1 VNDRTTKTTPT
12 STEAYRPVRV
22 GDGWCGTMLL
32 PVGGDATSKERAAAI
47 AGLSFFVLGLVLL
60 AVAGGLDCYRRAFG
74 HRKPETENTKAQ
86 STPDAATKELTHT
99 ERALIE
105 WLRRNDV
112 PPDVVAQAI
121 REILEQRMGR

>member
-1 VNDRTTKTTPT
+1 MNDRTTEATPT

-22 GDGWCGTMLL
+22 GDGWCGDD
-32 PVGGDATSKERAAAI
+32 VAASGKDATSKERAAAI

-99 ERALIE
+99 KRGVD
-105 WLRRNDV
+105 R
-112 PPDVVAQAI
+112 VVTN
-121 REILEQRMGR
+121 E